1 MQIFVLFILG
11 LCVGSFLN
19 VLIYRI
25 NEENVPKFWQG
36 RSICPNCKH
45 QLSWQDNIPLLSY
58 IFLKGK
64 CHYCHKKISIQYPIV
79 ELVTAISFVVTG
91 LHPVIL
97 ALVAVFIVIFFSDI
111 KYMLIPDEMVI
122 IGSVATL
129 IYNLQFTI
137 LNQFQILN
145 FKFQIPT
152 VNLLTGI
159 VAMSAFM
166 LIVLLTRFK
175 GMGLGDVKLAFL
187 MGFLLGFPKILT
199 ALWISFVLGGIY
211 ALALLLLKKTKLSAT
226 IPLGPFLVIGTL
238 ISALWSNILLKAV
251 IP

>member
-1 MQIFVLFILG
+1 MQIFLLFILG
-11 LCVGSFLN
+11 LCIGSFLN
-19 VLIYRI
+19 VLIYRL
-25 NEENVPKFWQG
+25 NEEGVPKFWQG

-64 CHYCHKKISIQYPIV
+64 CHYCHKKISIQYPVV
-79 ELVTAISFVVTG
+79 ELITAISFVLTG

-97 ALVAVFIVIFFSDI
+97 AFVAVFIVIFFSDI